1 MADQNLW
8 HDEKTSSCV
17 KRHMDDETLVTEDLS
32 LCLKEVSAN
41 LCNSLRSV
49 PPLVNR

>member
-8 HDEKTSSCV
+8 RDEKTSAYV
-17 KRHMDDETLVTEDLS
+17 KRHMDKETVVTEDLL

-41 LCNSLRSV
+41 LCNSLRPV
-49 PPLVNR
+49 TPLVNR